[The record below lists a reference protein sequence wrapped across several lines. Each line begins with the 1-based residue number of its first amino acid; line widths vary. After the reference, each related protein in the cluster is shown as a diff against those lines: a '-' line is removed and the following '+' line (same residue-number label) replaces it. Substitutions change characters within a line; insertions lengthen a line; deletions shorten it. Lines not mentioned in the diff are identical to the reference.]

1 MVIRKSIVAMLLV
14 VPFMNSASAAVDGAM
29 LIAACKEYVAIY
41 DRRGERRFL
50 AGIATS
56 TAEAMRAGL
65 CRGMLEEHAG
75 HSRRFGG
82 RSLCD
87 EQWYEQATFIANQNA
102 DDVAV
107 SSERL
112 LDDACYDRS

>member
-1 MVIRKSIVAMLLV
+1 MIRESIGALLLTV
-14 VPFMNSASAAVDGAM
+14 TAINSVFAAVDSET
-29 LIAACKEYVAIY
+29 LITACKDFVAVY

-65 CRGMLEEHAG
+65 CRGVMEEHAR
-75 HSRRFGG
+75 HSRSSG
-82 RSLCD
+82 RQRCSGK
-87 EQWYEQATFIANQNA
+87 WYEQASFIANQYPS
-102 DDVAV
+102 DFVG

-112 LDDACYDRS
+112 LDAACED

>member
-1 MVIRKSIVAMLLV
+1 VIRKSIVTLLLIL
-14 VPFMNSASAAVDGAM
+14 PPMNTALAAVDGAT

-41 DRRGERRFL
+41 DRRGEKRFL

-75 HSRRFGG
+75 HSRFGG
-82 RSLCD
+82 GESCSGR
-87 EQWYEQATFIANQNA
+87 WYEQASFVASQNSSDFA
-102 DDVAV
+102 G

-112 LDDACYDRS
+112 LDAACND